1 MTSTIPSGSSITKLG
16 PLTMESPGVLLLA
29 TAIGFMLAGTAAAP
43 YAAGILVLAD
53 LQQIVK
59 WKG

>member
-1 MTSTIPSGSSITKLG
+1 MTTTIPQGSNITKLSS
-16 PLTMESPGVLLLA
+16 LTMNSPGVLILA
-29 TAIGFMLAGTAAAP
+29 AAIGFMVAGTAVAP